1 VIIHILLKL
10 GHNQSE
16 FHAALLSE
24 ANVILALSLHVKQ
37 LKTHISPSHARSHIT
52 YSQSENPTKTLASF
66 QERLLQKI
74 TYQQLL
80 HLHLDS

>member
-1 VIIHILLKL
+1 LKL

-37 LKTHISPSHARSHIT
+37 LKTHISLSHARSHNIT
-52 YSQSENPTKTLASF
+52 YSQSENSIKTLASF
-66 QERLLQKI
+66 QERLQQKI

-80 HLHLDS
+80 HLLHLHLDS